1 MRIGFDASQTGPGK
15 AGCGFYAHGLIHAL
29 TDYDNVND
37 YVVYPTF
44 GDHFYD
50 PEIRC
55 DELTRFTNFQL
66 GPHHQQAEARKFWS
80 GPRPCSETEL
90 GNPDVIHA
98 NNFFAPAG
106 LVRARLVYTVHD
118 LGFLENWS
126 WTTEINRTACFEGLF
141 RASLYA
147 DWLVAISRFSK
158 ERFIHMFPH
167 YPPDRITVIHPGS
180 RFENQAPEK
189 EPSSIKLQR
198 RKFWLCVGTVEPRKN
213 YPAILSAYA
222 KLRATVGSGA
232 HPLVIAGGSGWLI
245 DIEAAIE
252 KLNLGDAVMLL
263 GYAEDAVLAWL
274 YRNAICLVF
283 PSLYEGF
290 GMPVLE
296 AMSCATPVIAATGSA
311 FPEIIGN
318 GELSHFLVDPSD
330 PNSISAAMHDLYTKS
345 SIEIDRLGDIAEKRA
360 EQFSWRR
367 SAQSVLEVYG
377 QVIDA
382 PKFYREPQQSAISPN
397 GAA

>member
-29 TDYDNVND
+29 TDCDNVND
-37 YVVYPTF
+37 YIVYPTF

-55 DELTRFTNFQL
+55 DELARFTKFQL
-66 GPHHQQAEARKFWS
+66 GAHHQQAEARKFWS
-80 GPRPCSETEL
+80 KPGLCFETEL
-90 GNPDVIHA
+90 GNPDVVHA

-126 WTTEINRTACFEGLF
+126 WTTEANRTGCFEGLF

-147 DWLVAISRFSK
+147 DWLIAVSRFTK
-158 ERFIHMFPH
+158 ERFIQIFPH
-167 YPPDRITVIHPGS
+167 YPADRIAVVYPGS
-180 RFENQAPEK
+180 RFENQPPTK

-198 RKFWLCVGTVEPRKN
+198 RMFWLCVGTVEPRKN
-213 YPAILSAYA
+213 YLAILAAYA
-222 KLRATVGSGA
+222 ELRAAVGSQA
-232 HPLVIAGGSGWLI
+232 YPLVIVGGAGWLTH
-245 DIEAAIE
+245 IEPAIQQ
-252 KLNLGDAVMLL
+252 LNLGDSVMVL
-263 GYAEDAVLAWL
+263 GYTEDAVLTWL
-274 YRNAICLVF
+274 YRNATCLVF
-283 PSLYEGF
+283 PSRYEGF
-290 GMPVLE
+290 GMPALE
-296 AMSCATPVIAATGSA
+296 AMSCATPVIASTGSA

-318 GELSHFLVDPSD
+318 GELSRFLVDPR
-330 PNSISAAMHDLYTKS
+330 NSASIYTAMSFFHGMS
-345 SIEIDRLGDIAEKRA
+345 SIEIDRLGGIAKKRA

-377 QVIDA
+377 QVIDG
-382 PKFYREPQQSAISPN
+382 PKLYRQPEQTATLPN
-397 GAA
+397 GGS